1 MVGRVTYDYQTKYM
15 IDLNMG
21 YNGSEN
27 FAKGKRFGFFP
38 SASLGWIISSE
49 KFWEP
54 IRKVVSYLK
63 LRGSIGKVGNDQ
75 GVGRFLYLPGT
86 WQFYTNNG
94 GAWWTN
100 DRTGNFGTNNGVFM
114 PGARESSNGNPDVT
128 WETATKQNYGADV
141 HFFGDRLSL
150 GVDLFWDCLLYT
162 SPSPRD

>member
-1 MVGRVTYDYQTKYM
+1 MTRV
-15 IDLNMG
+15 
-21 YNGSEN
+21 
-27 FAKGKRFGFFP
+27 
-38 SASLGWIISSE
+38 SAASS
-49 KFWEP
+49 
-54 IRKVVSYLK
+54 IC
-63 LRGSIGKVGNDQ
+63 
-75 GVGRFLYLPGT
+75 GT

-150 GVDLFWDCLLYT
+150 GVDLFWEDART
-162 SPSPRD
+162 SSFPTKQPSRVFPLSSPIPSTLAVSRTMAMK